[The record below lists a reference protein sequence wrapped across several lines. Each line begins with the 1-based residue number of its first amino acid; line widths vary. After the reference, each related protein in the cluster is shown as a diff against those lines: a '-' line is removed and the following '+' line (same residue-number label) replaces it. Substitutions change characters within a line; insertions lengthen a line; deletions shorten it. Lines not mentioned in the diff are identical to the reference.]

1 MSRVVV
7 YYHDPVEVDPKTSW
21 TGLCPPL
28 EKAAQINVT
37 RCRVPQVTSTAS
49 QKLPRSLGTS
59 RRPFVGPVKRAMRSA
74 IVVGNKG

>member
-1 MSRVVV
+1 MLT
-7 YYHDPVEVDPKTSW
+7 PCQQIT
-21 TGLCPPL
+21 
-28 EKAAQINVT
+28 EKFGELFICSTLNEY
-37 RCRVPQVTSTAS
+37 TSTAS